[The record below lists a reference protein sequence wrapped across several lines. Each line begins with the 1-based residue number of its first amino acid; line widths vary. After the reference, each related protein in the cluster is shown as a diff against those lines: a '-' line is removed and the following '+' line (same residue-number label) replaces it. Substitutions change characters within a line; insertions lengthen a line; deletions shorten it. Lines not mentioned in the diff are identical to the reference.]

1 MEDKIY
7 EFKTNIYFNDKFY
20 SMEDNKITEW
30 NVVGISFYNYSRDGK
45 HNSYVDN
52 RRNVEYILER
62 YDKDAKF
69 ITCYAHQQNIN
80 KRFFYNKDSLVQY
93 LLDNQS

>member
-30 NVVGISFYNYSRDGK
+30 NVVGISFYNYTRDGY
-45 HNSYVDN
+45 HNLNNKPD
-52 RRNVEYILER
+52 VEYTLER

-69 ITCYAHQQNIN
+69 ITSYAHQQNIN

-93 LLDNQS
+93 LLENQS